1 TVQISTSSEF
11 ELTQSLTPTITSPVQ
26 ISTSPLP
33 GVTSTEVRELPSSTT
48 FLASEQPAPSST
60 FLTTRDSSTIFTTSA
75 QQSTT
80 ILPSPTPTAPLSSS
94 LVEEAVLTTSF
105 TSESS
110 FAFTPLLPTAV
121 PTMTPESTPEVSSQ
135 SVELTVLLSN
145 TAQFTSSEVFEATS
159 SVAVQVSSPVVTPTA
174 VFTTIQASPTID
186 LTDSSSVIPSSPVE
200 TVAISTTLPLVPEES
215 TVIVSSSM
223 VTQDVTSS
231 SIIAPMSL
239 ELSASTT
246 PVATL
251 LTAQFTS
258 SEVFEATSSV
268 AVQVS
273 SPVVTPTA
281 VFTTIQASPTIDLTD
296 SSSVIPSS
304 PVETV
309 AISTTLPLVPEESTV
324 IVSSSMVTQDVTS
337 SSIIAPMSLE
347 LSVSTTPAATLTSSV
362 GLETTPTPFL
372 SSSAVLAPS
381 SSTTSPTN
389 SQAIFTSFLVQPT
402 TSFIGAFTSTSPVV
416 LPSFEVTLTLQA
428 PSTSSVLLEPTPTS
442 SLLEF
447 TSSVIQMLTPSPTQS
462 GSVFSSS
469 LFVAETPT
477 SSFSVVVSS
486 EVGTSSVVDES
497 IFPTTMD
504 ILTSSTVVVEDSQFI
519 SPTTMDVITTTAVVL
534 TPTTVV
540 VVSLTSS
547 QALLTSAPTT
557 TQVGSLTPTTNATET
572 FPFQTTSIIP
582 AVSMSSFLDFTVQ
595 PSLEVST
602 IASTPFLSTTIGPML
617 TPTPTF
623 SSSLASLSTE
633 LFVPPATF
641 SSELFFPSVSVST
654 SVSASLETTTAFLT
668 STPTPTPSFSE
679 EIFLTT
685 STTGLTSFTIQP
697 SSTFD
702 VVASLS
708 FATSSVQTFL
718 STTPVFMPL
727 TTSFSVETSF
737 VQTETPSI
745 TFSTAATSMPFTI
758 DIFPSS
764 TVFTSVTPVET
775 TITETPQ
782 PTSSSIIFVESSTP
796 LIIGPFTSLLESS
809 VFTSTQST
817 ASLTLGVSFSTFL
830 ALSPSTSFIVPVTD
844 TAVFGASS
852 SVLET
857 FTQLPTLSLSSEFI
871 FQPTTTVQQVTPTQ
885 TLEQSSSF
893 ILFPMTSSMFSPGI
907 STPFTVQSL
916 TITPSPTLTI
926 EVNPTLTF
934 TSEPSFV
941 FTPSMSSL
949 TAFEPI
955 TSSEFL
961 PTSSSV
967 IGLTL
972 IQSTPTFTLTL
983 SPTST
988 LVSPTAFTTTPLLT
1002 EVLTTFTF
1010 MTETMQSMSSTII
1023 FVPQTTTV
1031 RLTPEPTPSS
1041 VQPTS
1046 IPSFI
1051 VEPTFTLQA
1060 SSAVVTSEVSPTP
1073 FVSSPEV
1080 LLSSTSFVQF
1090 PETSSVLVLQPTSTV
1105 AFEQTLSTFEFT
1117 PSPVQSVTTTPEAS
1131 FTSSVLAT
1139 SSTPIIVVESNSSVL
1154 AATSTPILVVESSS
1168 SVLAATS
1175 TPILVVE
1182 SSSSV
1187 LAATSTPIL
1196 LVESSSSELA
1206 ASTTPVLASM
1216 SSVLATST
1224 PILFA
1229 ESSSFFFQP
1238 TSTLVAPPSSTPLL
1252 SLALSAS
1259 IQVPFFSTSSSVVQ
1273 PVTTTVSLPFSMSPT
1288 PTPTPEPSSIPRLP
1302 PLAPLTL
1309 VVDGLGSPLQD
1320 RPIRLNDSDGLR
1332 YEANVG
1338 AYIGITGDDTVGRV
1352 NVSFGE
1358 FSGHSDQFSQV
1369 PSSSVNIEATLAS
1382 NEIWPDNPRIVLA
1395 VQVRDNL
1402 LLSTRDLNQEN
1413 VTAEVNRSSLQ
1424 SARGSCK
1431 PDIESGVCVIH
1442 IDLDDSWFPASNDI
1456 TVDVHVSHRFGNT
1469 TTLNATLKPTVPVDN
1484 SSSLFMVLPMH
1495 PVFPGDEISIRVY
1508 ARYEY
1513 LLTSFSLICSVGT
1526 PASILGFTGPTNW
1539 SLVQSFEANDP
1550 SQVRG
1555 SVTGFRNYDTDN
1567 VAPTNLG
1574 PELLTNLSVD
1584 VGHVSS
1590 PVELSVECKAVG
1602 LLLTTKDRPE
1612 IDIYAN
1618 ATDRMR
1624 VRSGQ
1629 GLLFAQPISVIKPF
1643 AHSSINQL
1651 INIAYLTGTR
1661 QYLNLSVQ
1669 AFHVD
1674 GSLTPLA
1681 ENLTCISQNQSI
1693 IKVESGCSYVYLDGT
1708 ETTGGETNIVIMENN
1723 SISEIPFRVWLP
1735 DYTYIELENDTL
1747 NKIDTPEC
1755 SDNSTVLYQT
1765 TRVHVVTT
1773 LHSLNRPSIE
1783 FVYITSEIL
1792 PYLKTNDS
1800 NTIQINDTSG
1810 EVMAL
1815 RAGSAEI
1822 YCEGTRIDSRQVT
1835 VSDVDPVTVLYL
1847 DVFVFSGINVSLI
1860 GGNSMPTAVDIN
1872 LLQDFAHV
1880 NSEVSVVGVAVF
1892 SDGRRQVIDPDSA
1905 IITPTTNGTLS
1916 DNQRGRYMITESV
1929 SEVGFKFQWI
1939 ISSGCIIIED
1949 ENVTSFDSST
1959 PTSLSVSVDS
1969 STVAPEGDPASL
1981 AGTPG
1986 AVNLV
1991 VYLVYEDREVD
2002 ITLNSNTIIQFPE
2015 YLITI
2020 ENGVIKANGSMTNG
2034 TANITVNFEN
2044 LVRKTTI
2051 TVVRGIGLNVSAHPF
2066 PPCEGSGNFPVTITI
2081 KKIGSSF
2088 QMVEIEVKVMNS
2100 DGNEHTVPM
2109 NSDLLQITAGEY
2121 YNELNGSV
2129 LALPDNATSPV
2140 TIMAV
2145 FGSLDERA
2153 GNNG

>member
-1 TVQISTSSEF
+1 
-11 ELTQSLTPTITSPVQ
+11 
-26 ISTSPLP
+26 
-33 GVTSTEVRELPSSTT
+33 
-48 FLASEQPAPSST
+48 
-60 FLTTRDSSTIFTTSA
+60 
-75 QQSTT
+75 
-80 ILPSPTPTAPLSSS
+80 
-94 LVEEAVLTTSF
+94 
-105 TSESS
+105 
-110 FAFTPLLPTAV
+110 
-121 PTMTPESTPEVSSQ
+121 M
-135 SVELTVLLSN
+135 
-145 TAQFTSSEVFEATS
+145 
-159 SVAVQVSSPVVTPTA
+159 
-174 VFTTIQASPTID
+174 
-186 LTDSSSVIPSSPVE
+186 
-200 TVAISTTLPLVPEES
+200 
-215 TVIVSSSM
+215 
-223 VTQDVTSS
+223 
-231 SIIAPMSL
+231 
-239 ELSASTT
+239 
-246 PVATL
+246 
-251 LTAQFTS
+251 
-258 SEVFEATSSV
+258 
-268 AVQVS
+268 
-273 SPVVTPTA
+273 
-281 VFTTIQASPTIDLTD
+281 
-296 SSSVIPSS
+296 
-304 PVETV
+304 
-309 AISTTLPLVPEESTV
+309 
-324 IVSSSMVTQDVTS
+324 
-337 SSIIAPMSLE
+337 
-347 LSVSTTPAATLTSSV
+347 
-362 GLETTPTPFL
+362 
-372 SSSAVLAPS
+372 
-381 SSTTSPTN
+381 
-389 SQAIFTSFLVQPT
+389 
-402 TSFIGAFTSTSPVV
+402 
-416 LPSFEVTLTLQA
+416 
-428 PSTSSVLLEPTPTS
+428 
-442 SLLEF
+442 
-447 TSSVIQMLTPSPTQS
+447 
-462 GSVFSSS
+462 
-469 LFVAETPT
+469 
-477 SSFSVVVSS
+477 
-486 EVGTSSVVDES
+486 
-497 IFPTTMD
+497 
-504 ILTSSTVVVEDSQFI
+504 
-519 SPTTMDVITTTAVVL
+519 
-534 TPTTVV
+534 
-540 VVSLTSS
+540 
-547 QALLTSAPTT
+547 
-557 TQVGSLTPTTNATET
+557 
-572 FPFQTTSIIP
+572 
-582 AVSMSSFLDFTVQ
+582 
-595 PSLEVST
+595 
-602 IASTPFLSTTIGPML
+602 
-617 TPTPTF
+617 
-623 SSSLASLSTE
+623 
-633 LFVPPATF
+633 
-641 SSELFFPSVSVST
+641 
-654 SVSASLETTTAFLT
+654 
-668 STPTPTPSFSE
+668 
-679 EIFLTT
+679 
-685 STTGLTSFTIQP
+685 
-697 SSTFD
+697 
-702 VVASLS
+702 
-708 FATSSVQTFL
+708 
-718 STTPVFMPL
+718 
-727 TTSFSVETSF
+727 
-737 VQTETPSI
+737 
-745 TFSTAATSMPFTI
+745 
-758 DIFPSS
+758 
-764 TVFTSVTPVET
+764 
-775 TITETPQ
+775 
-782 PTSSSIIFVESSTP
+782 
-796 LIIGPFTSLLESS
+796 
-809 VFTSTQST
+809 
-817 ASLTLGVSFSTFL
+817 
-830 ALSPSTSFIVPVTD
+830 
-844 TAVFGASS
+844 
-852 SVLET
+852 
-857 FTQLPTLSLSSEFI
+857 
-871 FQPTTTVQQVTPTQ
+871 
-885 TLEQSSSF
+885 
-893 ILFPMTSSMFSPGI
+893 
-907 STPFTVQSL
+907 
-916 TITPSPTLTI
+916 
-926 EVNPTLTF
+926 
-934 TSEPSFV
+934 
-941 FTPSMSSL
+941 
-949 TAFEPI
+949 
-955 TSSEFL
+955 
-961 PTSSSV
+961 
-967 IGLTL
+967 
-972 IQSTPTFTLTL
+972 
-983 SPTST
+983 
-988 LVSPTAFTTTPLLT
+988 
-1002 EVLTTFTF
+1002 
-1010 MTETMQSMSSTII
+1010 
-1023 FVPQTTTV
+1023 
-1031 RLTPEPTPSS
+1031 
-1041 VQPTS
+1041 
-1046 IPSFI
+1046 
-1051 VEPTFTLQA
+1051 
-1060 SSAVVTSEVSPTP
+1060 
-1073 FVSSPEV
+1073 
-1080 LLSSTSFVQF
+1080 
-1090 PETSSVLVLQPTSTV
+1090 
-1105 AFEQTLSTFEFT
+1105 
-1117 PSPVQSVTTTPEAS
+1117 
-1131 FTSSVLAT
+1131 
-1139 SSTPIIVVESNSSVL
+1139 
-1154 AATSTPILVVESSS
+1154 
-1168 SVLAATS
+1168 
-1175 TPILVVE
+1175 
-1182 SSSSV
+1182 
-1187 LAATSTPIL
+1187 
-1196 LVESSSSELA
+1196 
-1206 ASTTPVLASM
+1206 
-1216 SSVLATST
+1216 
-1224 PILFA
+1224 
-1229 ESSSFFFQP
+1229 
-1238 TSTLVAPPSSTPLL
+1238 
-1252 SLALSAS
+1252 
-1259 IQVPFFSTSSSVVQ
+1259 
-1273 PVTTTVSLPFSMSPT
+1273 
-1288 PTPTPEPSSIPRLP
+1288 
-1302 PLAPLTL
+1302 
-1309 VVDGLGSPLQD
+1309 
-1320 RPIRLNDSDGLR
+1320 
-1332 YEANVG
+1332 G

-1495 PVFPGDEISIRVY
+1495 PVFPGNYSIRVY

-2109 NSDLLQITAGEY
+2109 NSDLLQVTLVEY
-2121 YNELNGSV
+2121 DSELNGSV

-2145 FGSLDERA
+2145 FGSLDKELVIMVKNEELSVETITNMTFTPSGLNQYQIEFGITFECGISISTSQYPNLVDFNFTSTASDVIDINDTGIINVLSNFNKLIEICAISNVSVSTCANFTANLQPGSGEIDLGHETVNWYEVVSVFLNLNDSRVGIFEMDLKFDSGLLNFSDLTQGSDWESGQIVYVPPAGTESSVSFGGILHAGAQGPRLHLADVVFTTGGVAGRANFSANVSFIAMNDVDTTPLATDAQRVSDSSRISVGIYSERRRRNAYEPPLAPPPVQGHGIRRLRRETNSADCNVVGDTNGDCVVDLRDVYRLQLYVAESVLNFSSSTGQLLQQTIDERTLTQLDLDGDGEITLTDILELEIVTQNLAYEADFNATVDFNATIDRCAIDIYGHIESLSGERPPAEAKVQLIIEFLSTESDFA
-2153 GNNG
+2153 GVFANMTFASTGIDKSDPYQHPYYGGKVRMALEPEPVETDFRLYGTAEALSVSFNVSVAVVVTKNGAENEVLAFSSEVSDFEEAQNLLSFDSHEFVNAPGIIASGVCVPPSTSLVGMSSTSSIAPTPSPSVDQLTTTLGGETTSADMSTSLSSPSSTIAPTVSPSVSQFASVGGEISSASISSTSSIRATASSVSQLGSVSAGVGIEPSMSKPSSLLVHTSQTSTDSSISSTSTPPPLPEDEPVAGTNSAGIIGGVLGAIIVLLIMTLVGIGLVRFTRRKKGHYLVDESSGVHIRRNSMISNGSSDFWRQAENGIVS

>member
-1 TVQISTSSEF
+1 
-11 ELTQSLTPTITSPVQ
+11 
-26 ISTSPLP
+26 
-33 GVTSTEVRELPSSTT
+33 
-48 FLASEQPAPSST
+48 
-60 FLTTRDSSTIFTTSA
+60 
-75 QQSTT
+75 
-80 ILPSPTPTAPLSSS
+80 
-94 LVEEAVLTTSF
+94 
-105 TSESS
+105 
-110 FAFTPLLPTAV
+110 
-121 PTMTPESTPEVSSQ
+121 M
-135 SVELTVLLSN
+135 
-145 TAQFTSSEVFEATS
+145 
-159 SVAVQVSSPVVTPTA
+159 
-174 VFTTIQASPTID
+174 
-186 LTDSSSVIPSSPVE
+186 
-200 TVAISTTLPLVPEES
+200 
-215 TVIVSSSM
+215 
-223 VTQDVTSS
+223 
-231 SIIAPMSL
+231 
-239 ELSASTT
+239 
-246 PVATL
+246 
-251 LTAQFTS
+251 
-258 SEVFEATSSV
+258 
-268 AVQVS
+268 
-273 SPVVTPTA
+273 
-281 VFTTIQASPTIDLTD
+281 
-296 SSSVIPSS
+296 
-304 PVETV
+304 
-309 AISTTLPLVPEESTV
+309 
-324 IVSSSMVTQDVTS
+324 
-337 SSIIAPMSLE
+337 
-347 LSVSTTPAATLTSSV
+347 
-362 GLETTPTPFL
+362 
-372 SSSAVLAPS
+372 
-381 SSTTSPTN
+381 
-389 SQAIFTSFLVQPT
+389 
-402 TSFIGAFTSTSPVV
+402 
-416 LPSFEVTLTLQA
+416 
-428 PSTSSVLLEPTPTS
+428 
-442 SLLEF
+442 
-447 TSSVIQMLTPSPTQS
+447 
-462 GSVFSSS
+462 
-469 LFVAETPT
+469 
-477 SSFSVVVSS
+477 
-486 EVGTSSVVDES
+486 
-497 IFPTTMD
+497 
-504 ILTSSTVVVEDSQFI
+504 
-519 SPTTMDVITTTAVVL
+519 
-534 TPTTVV
+534 
-540 VVSLTSS
+540 
-547 QALLTSAPTT
+547 
-557 TQVGSLTPTTNATET
+557 
-572 FPFQTTSIIP
+572 
-582 AVSMSSFLDFTVQ
+582 
-595 PSLEVST
+595 
-602 IASTPFLSTTIGPML
+602 
-617 TPTPTF
+617 
-623 SSSLASLSTE
+623 
-633 LFVPPATF
+633 
-641 SSELFFPSVSVST
+641 
-654 SVSASLETTTAFLT
+654 
-668 STPTPTPSFSE
+668 
-679 EIFLTT
+679 
-685 STTGLTSFTIQP
+685 
-697 SSTFD
+697 
-702 VVASLS
+702 
-708 FATSSVQTFL
+708 
-718 STTPVFMPL
+718 
-727 TTSFSVETSF
+727 
-737 VQTETPSI
+737 
-745 TFSTAATSMPFTI
+745 
-758 DIFPSS
+758 
-764 TVFTSVTPVET
+764 
-775 TITETPQ
+775 
-782 PTSSSIIFVESSTP
+782 
-796 LIIGPFTSLLESS
+796 
-809 VFTSTQST
+809 
-817 ASLTLGVSFSTFL
+817 
-830 ALSPSTSFIVPVTD
+830 
-844 TAVFGASS
+844 
-852 SVLET
+852 
-857 FTQLPTLSLSSEFI
+857 
-871 FQPTTTVQQVTPTQ
+871 
-885 TLEQSSSF
+885 
-893 ILFPMTSSMFSPGI
+893 
-907 STPFTVQSL
+907 
-916 TITPSPTLTI
+916 
-926 EVNPTLTF
+926 
-934 TSEPSFV
+934 
-941 FTPSMSSL
+941 
-949 TAFEPI
+949 
-955 TSSEFL
+955 
-961 PTSSSV
+961 
-967 IGLTL
+967 
-972 IQSTPTFTLTL
+972 
-983 SPTST
+983 
-988 LVSPTAFTTTPLLT
+988 
-1002 EVLTTFTF
+1002 
-1010 MTETMQSMSSTII
+1010 
-1023 FVPQTTTV
+1023 
-1031 RLTPEPTPSS
+1031 
-1041 VQPTS
+1041 
-1046 IPSFI
+1046 
-1051 VEPTFTLQA
+1051 
-1060 SSAVVTSEVSPTP
+1060 
-1073 FVSSPEV
+1073 
-1080 LLSSTSFVQF
+1080 
-1090 PETSSVLVLQPTSTV
+1090 
-1105 AFEQTLSTFEFT
+1105 
-1117 PSPVQSVTTTPEAS
+1117 
-1131 FTSSVLAT
+1131 
-1139 SSTPIIVVESNSSVL
+1139 
-1154 AATSTPILVVESSS
+1154 
-1168 SVLAATS
+1168 
-1175 TPILVVE
+1175 
-1182 SSSSV
+1182 
-1187 LAATSTPIL
+1187 
-1196 LVESSSSELA
+1196 
-1206 ASTTPVLASM
+1206 
-1216 SSVLATST
+1216 
-1224 PILFA
+1224 
-1229 ESSSFFFQP
+1229 
-1238 TSTLVAPPSSTPLL
+1238 
-1252 SLALSAS
+1252 
-1259 IQVPFFSTSSSVVQ
+1259 
-1273 PVTTTVSLPFSMSPT
+1273 
-1288 PTPTPEPSSIPRLP
+1288 
-1302 PLAPLTL
+1302 
-1309 VVDGLGSPLQD
+1309 
-1320 RPIRLNDSDGLR
+1320 
-1332 YEANVG
+1332 G

-1413 VTAEVNRSSLQ
+1413 VTAEVNCSSLQ

-1526 PASILGFTGPTNW
+1526 PASILGFTGPTTW

-1574 PELLTNLSVD
+1574 PELLTTLSVD

-1681 ENLTCISQNQSI
+1681 ENLTCISQNQNI

-1723 SISEIPFRVWLP
+1723 SISEIPFRAWLP

-2051 TVVRGIGLNVSAHPF
+2051 TVVRGIGLNVLAHPF
-2066 PPCEGSGNFPVTITI
+2066 PPCEGSGNFPVTISI

-2109 NSDLLQITAGEY
+2109 SSDLLQITAGEY
-2121 YNELNGSV
+2121 YNGSV
-2129 LALPDNATSPV
+2129 LALPDNATYPV
-2140 TIMAV
+2140 TITAEFGNLAGELEIMVENDQLSVKTITNMMFPPSHGLNQYQIEFGITFECGISLTTISTSQYPNLVDFDFTSTASDAIDITDTGIINVLSNFNKLIEICAISNVSVSTCANFTANLQPGSGEIDLGHETVNGGEVVSV
-2145 FGSLDERA
+2145 FLNLNDSRVGIFEMDLKFDSGLLDFSDLTQGSDWESGQIVYVPPAGTESSVSFGGILHAGAKGPRLHLADVVFTTGGVAGRANFSANVSFIAMNDVDTTPLATDAQRVSDSSRITVEIYSERRRRNAYEPPLAPPPVQGHGIRRLRRETNSADCNVVGDTNGDCVVDLRDVYRLQLYVAESVLNFSSSTGQLLQQTIDERTLTQLDLDGDGEITLTDILELEIVTQNLAYEADFNATVDFNATIDRCAIDIYGHIESLSGERPPAEAKVQLIIEFLSTESDFA
-2153 GNNG
+2153 GVFANMTFASTGIDKSDPYQHPYYGGKVRMALEPEPVETDFRLYGTAEALSVSFNVSVAVVVTKNGAENEVLAFSSEVSDFEEAQNLLSFDSHEFVNAPGIIASGVCVPPSTSLVGMSSTSSIAPTPSPSVDQLTTTLGGETTSADMSTSLSSPSSTIAPTVSPSVSQFASVGGEISSASISSTSSIAPTSSPSVSQLATVSGETSSASISSTSPSPSTEPSTTTDETSVAPSTQPTVSSSTTVPSQSSIGEQATTTSSAGVGIEPSMSKPSSLLVHTSQTSTDSSISSTSTPPPLPEDEPVAGTNSAGIIGGVLGAIIVLLIMTLVGIGLVRFTRRKKGHYLVDESSGVHIRRNSMISNGSSDFWRQAENGIVS